1 MSKFL
6 IIEDN
11 KVMAEVLAQ
20 IIRKCITPK
29 EIMKCSTIE
38 SAHKVL
44 LNSKENITGIFL
56 DLNIEKRLDGL
67 ELLAFIRNNYPTIP
81 ISIITSESDT
91 ETVKRTLLCKPQ
103 DYLIKPLS
111 VAKVKRSILK
121 FEENKKYK
129 LNMTS

>member
-1 MSKFL
+1 MVRLL

-29 EIMKCSTIE
+29 EIIKCTTIE
-38 SAHKVL
+38 SAQKVL
-44 LNSKENITGIFL
+44 LNSKGDITGIFL

-67 ELLAFIRNNYPTIP
+67 ELLAFIRNNHPTIP
-81 ISIITSESDT
+81 VSIITSESDT

-111 VAKVKRSILK
+111 VAKVERSILK
-121 FEENKKYK
+121 FEENKKYH

>member
-1 MSKFL
+1 
-6 IIEDN
+6 
-11 KVMAEVLAQ
+11 
-20 IIRKCITPK
+20 
-29 EIMKCSTIE
+29 
-38 SAHKVL
+38 

-121 FEENKKYK
+121 FEENKTHK